1 MPGHHQ
7 PTDEGTLTDT
17 VTVGADYFTTV
28 GVAIVHGRPITEDDV
43 RQQRR
48 VAVVNETM
56 ARQYWPEGSAVGRL
70 LYTQGFES
78 EPFEV
83 VGVARD
89 HKVRSVGE
97 QPRPYL
103 HLPGGPSRSVGVIVR
118 TAMPAA
124 GALPMLRE
132 AIWKLDPEILF
143 TEDVPAGQVAAATV
157 APTRIG
163 AMVLGAF
170 GALALLLAA
179 VGLYGVIA
187 HTVSRRTREVGIR
200 IALGA
205 ERGQVLRMILAEG
218 GRLALVG
225 IGLGTLAAAGLGRIL
240 ESLLY
245 GVSGFDPIAYSAAAG
260 LLLLVALAAN
270 LMPALTAAR
279 IDPVRALRAE

>member
-1 MPGHHQ
+1 
-7 PTDEGTLTDT
+7 
-17 VTVGADYFTTV
+17 
-28 GVAIVHGRPITEDDV
+28 
-43 RQQRR
+43 
-48 VAVVNETM
+48 M
-56 ARQYWPEGSAVGRL
+56 ARQYWPEGPAVGRL

-103 HLPGGPSRSVGVIVR
+103 HLPARPSRSVDLIVR
-118 TAMPAA
+118 TATPAA

-132 AIWKLDPEILF
+132 AVWRLDPEILF
-143 TEDVPAGQVAAATV
+143 TEDAPAEQVANATI

-187 HTVSRRTREVGIR
+187 QAVSRRTREVGIR

-218 GRLALVG
+218 SRLALVG
-225 IGLGTLAAAGLGRIL
+225 IGLGTLAAAGVGRVL

-245 GVSGFDPIAYSAAAG
+245 GVSGFDPIAYSLAAG